1 MNMRELLFE
10 AATRPFG
17 PTEWGTDYWGE
28 ILSEPNEAH
37 ARTVAAG
44 TSSKL
49 YTRPAAGKWV
59 EVTQ

>member
-1 MNMRELLFE
+1 MSIRDELIESAL
-10 AATRPFG
+10 RPFG
-17 PTEWGTDYWGE
+17 ATEWGTDCWGE

-59 EVTQ
+59 EVAQ